1 MDDEALAC
9 ALVAREP
16 RAATL
21 AWQRFSPLVRRIVCR
36 AIGPVDE
43 VEDLAQEV
51 FISLFSRVN
60 TLREPRLLRAFVIS
74 IASIALRRELRR
86 RRLRSWLGLRP
97 NPAAV
102 DRRVVYPDPL
112 AREALKRLDVLLDHV
127 SARERRAFLLRFLD
141 GMEVTEVAAG
151 LGVSLATAK
160 RCLARSQRRIQN
172 YVERDPLLRH
182 YLLVT
187 GFGRRRRA

>member
-9 ALVAREP
+9 ALLAREP
-16 RAATL
+16 GAATV

-51 FISLFSRVN
+51 FISLFSKVS
-60 TLREPRLLRAFVIS
+60 TLREPKLLRAFVIS

-86 RRLRSWLGLRP
+86 RKLRSWLGLRP
-97 NPAAV
+97 DPAAV
-102 DRRVVYPDPL
+102 DVRVLHPDPL

-127 SARERRAFLLRFLD
+127 SARERRAFLLRFLE
-141 GMEVTEVAAG
+141 GMELTEVAAA

-160 RCLARSQRRIQN
+160 RCLARSKRRMHT
-172 YVERDPLLRH
+172 YLERDPLLRH

-187 GFGRRRRA
+187 GFARRRRY